1 MKRIHGLSA
10 VLGMVFT
17 LGLVGACNAW
27 QSKHDAATP
36 RSSSSSM
43 GAAVRSDDASSGN
56 RQSKQNSRASSG
68 SDNAG
73 AHANAG
79 GAAAVAGGDF
89 ATISFRSLPPEAQEV
104 IGKIKARSDFP
115 YPQDGKVFSNREGIL
130 PAKARGYYH
139 EYTVPT
145 PGASNRGAR
154 RVVAG
159 SGATGDVATAGEY
172 YYTADHYRTFNRVTK

>member
-27 QSKHDAATP
+27 QSKHDTNTP
-36 RSSSSSM
+36 SSSM
-43 GAAVRSDDASSGN
+43 GAVVRSDDGSSGS
-56 RQSKQNSRASSG
+56 RQSKQNSRASNG

-73 AHANAG
+73 TYANAG
-79 GAAAVAGGDF
+79 GAAAGGDF